1 MPCPCIP
8 SSYICMSC
16 LLHILFPF
24 PTLCIASFPCSVRCN
39 VLFPHPVSAINSY
52 HFLSLPNPFPCM
64 PYLLQSSSS
73 AFSRHCQFVSWRT
86 EQIVKSTENAIL
98 QHSSALSPDCRTTS
112 SVIFMFHVCLCLP
125 ASLSSCLFLSSP
137 CIIQSFHL
145 SLSLCSSHNV
155 SLYLSNYVCL
165 FVYFSVRLL
174 SIFTACLPL
183 PRPHLAI
190 LSD

>member
-1 MPCPCIP
+1 M
-8 SSYICMSC
+8 SSF
-16 LLHILFPF
+16 HIL
-24 PTLCIASFPCSVRCN
+24 
-39 VLFPHPVSAINSY
+39 SAINSY

-125 ASLSSCLFLSSP
+125 
-137 CIIQSFHL
+137 L
-145 SLSLCSSHNV
+145 SLPVSFYPHHASSNP
-155 SLYLSNYVCL
+155 SISVCL
-165 FVYFSVRLL
+165 SVPLTMYHCIFLTMSVCL
-174 SIFTACLPL
+174 SIFPYAC
-183 PRPHLAI
+183 
-190 LSD
+190 